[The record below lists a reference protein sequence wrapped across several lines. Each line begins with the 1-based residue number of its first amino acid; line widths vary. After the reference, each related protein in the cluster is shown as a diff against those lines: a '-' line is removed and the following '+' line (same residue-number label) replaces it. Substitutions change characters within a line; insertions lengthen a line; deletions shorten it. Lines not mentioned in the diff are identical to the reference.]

1 MFIWVNLTLVFQT
14 FSGAHKTQ
22 QVGLLVECFG
32 LAVSFQSMLYVS
44 DRERENFKM
53 LTGDRLLFLSFLF
66 LKWLDV
72 PVPDI
77 STIFNVKYKR
87 DNLLNPSSHYLNID
101 TIDFSPYKQHLRGQL
116 FIASFVLA
124 GFYSS
129 THTETIQMLAFSIDL
144 NNCADKELVSC
155 VSWTTADELY
165 SSGYVNW
172 HLPGCFCLFLQ
183 PWYYHLTSLA

>member
-1 MFIWVNLTLVFQT
+1 
-14 FSGAHKTQ
+14 
-22 QVGLLVECFG
+22 
-32 LAVSFQSMLYVS
+32 MLYVS

-77 STIFNVKYKR
+77 STTFNG
-87 DNLLNPSSHYLNID
+87 
-101 TIDFSPYKQHLRGQL
+101 HLRGQL

-144 NNCADKELVSC
+144 NNCVQIKNL
-155 VSWTTADELY
+155 
-165 SSGYVNW
+165 
-172 HLPGCFCLFLQ
+172 
-183 PWYYHLTSLA
+183 